1 MSERIDPREEMPKDI
16 TSIALPN
23 LGEMISTELLQE
35 FQDTFAQVAGVVVV
49 IRDAEGK
56 CATRPSRPTRFST
69 RLAELLLA
77 DPKYE
82 ETSAALAKK
91 AMESGRL
98 ERTRAGRGFLR
109 FAAPVTIQG
118 RAAAALVVDGVLDDK
133 VPDDEIAA
141 LARELKVRP
150 EELRRR
156 TVQEMSLA
164 VSFLQFAAN
173 SLADLCHEGWVIRR
187 HVEELG
193 TLLKVS
199 ELLSSARH
207 VDDVLRLIVRTVVET
222 LDVKACGLRLMD
234 PKSGELV
241 LKASHGLS
249 AEYLGKGP
257 VPIKRSE
264 IDQAAMEGEPVYI
277 RDIGK
282 DPRILYPA
290 EMLRE
295 GLRSNLVV
303 GLRVRGKPIG
313 ALRIYSEEKRIFHK
327 SEIALT
333 QAIAN
338 LSAVAIESAQLY
350 EEALEKDRLEY
361 ELGLAA
367 QIQAHLLP
375 ETCPDLEGFDLC
387 ALNEPCRQV
396 GGDFYDFIP
405 ETGGR
410 RLGVVIADVCG
421 KSMGGALL
429 MATARSALRV
439 QCEHCTT
446 PAEIVTRV
454 NMSLCRDTRPEEFVT
469 LLFAKIDPKTRVFHF
484 SNAGHS
490 RPLLFRG
497 DEVLALEGSG
507 MVAGVLS
514 DNTYHETD
522 VPLQSGDVMFL
533 YTDGLDE
540 ARNVEQ
546 QLFGLER
553 ATRIIRENRA
563 KPACEIVAAIKD
575 AVDTFTAGRDRSD
588 DLTLIVIKVR

>member
-1 MSERIDPREEMPKDI
+1 MSNRMDPREEMPKDI
-16 TSIALPN
+16 TSIAVPQLCD
-23 LGEMISTELLQE
+23 MISTELLQE
-35 FQDTFAQVAGVVVV
+35 FQDTFAEVAGVVVV
-49 IRDAEGK
+49 IRNADGK
-56 CATRPSRPTRFST
+56 PATRPSRPTRFST
-69 RLAELLLA
+69 RLVEMMQADASCEQSGATLA
-77 DPKYE
+77 R
-82 ETSAALAKK
+82 K

-98 ERTRAGRGFLR
+98 ERARVGRGFLR

-118 RAAAALVVDGVLDDK
+118 RVAAALVVDGVLDDGTD
-133 VPDDEIAA
+133 PDEIAS
-141 LARELKVRP
+141 LARELKVHP

-156 TVQEMSLA
+156 TVHEMSLA
-164 VSFLQFAAN
+164 ISFLQFAAN
-173 SLADLCHEGWVIRR
+173 ALADLCHEGWVIRR
-187 HVEELG
+187 HVEELQ
-193 TLLKVS
+193 TMLKVS

-207 VDDVLRLIVRTVVET
+207 VDEVLRLIVRTVVET
-222 LDVKACGLRLMD
+222 LDVKACGVRLVD

-241 LKASHGLS
+241 LKAAHGLS

-277 RDIGK
+277 RDIAK

-327 SEIALT
+327 SEIALA

-375 ETCPDLEGFDLC
+375 QEFPEIEGFDIC

-405 ETGGR
+405 ETDGR
-410 RLGVVIADVCG
+410 RLGIIIADVCG

-429 MATARSALRV
+429 MATARSAVRV

-454 NMSLCRDTRPEEFVT
+454 NISLCRDTRPEEFVT
-469 LLFAKIDPKTRVFHF
+469 MLFAKLDPKTRVLHYT
-484 SNAGHS
+484 NAGHN

-497 DEVLALEGSG
+497 DEILSLEGSG
-507 MVAGVLS
+507 MVAGVLP
-514 DNTYHETD
+514 DNTYHESD
-522 VPLQSGDVMFL
+522 VPLQSGDVLFL

-540 ARNVEQ
+540 ARNPEQ
-546 QLFGLER
+546 QLFGMER
-553 ATRIIRENRA
+553 AEKVILDHRAESASEIITA
-563 KPACEIVAAIKD
+563 LKD
-575 AVDTFTAGRDRSD
+575 AVNLFTSGRDRSD
-588 DLTLIVIKVR
+588 DLTLIVIKVK

>member
-1 MSERIDPREEMPKDI
+1 
-16 TSIALPN
+16 
-23 LGEMISTELLQE
+23 
-35 FQDTFAQVAGVVVV
+35 
-49 IRDAEGK
+49 
-56 CATRPSRPTRFST
+56 
-69 RLAELLLA
+69 
-77 DPKYE
+77 
-82 ETSAALAKK
+82 
-91 AMESGRL
+91 
-98 ERTRAGRGFLR
+98 
-109 FAAPVTIQG
+109 
-118 RAAAALVVDGVLDDK
+118 
-133 VPDDEIAA
+133 
-141 LARELKVRP
+141 
-150 EELRRR
+150 
-156 TVQEMSLA
+156 
-164 VSFLQFAAN
+164 
-173 SLADLCHEGWVIRR
+173 
-187 HVEELG
+187 
-193 TLLKVS
+193 
-199 ELLSSARH
+199 
-207 VDDVLRLIVRTVVET
+207 
-222 LDVKACGLRLMD
+222 MD

-264 IDQAAMEGEPVYI
+264 IDQTAMEGEPVYI
-277 RDIGK
+277 RDIAK

-327 SEIALT
+327 SEIALA

-375 ETCPDLEGFDLC
+375 EEFPEIEGFDIC

-405 ETGGR
+405 ETDGR
-410 RLGVVIADVCG
+410 RLGIVIADVCG

-429 MATARSALRV
+429 MATARSAVRV

-454 NMSLCRDTRPEEFVT
+454 NQSLCRDTRPEEFVT
-469 LLFAKIDPKTRVFHF
+469 MLFAKLDPKTRVLHYT
-484 SNAGHS
+484 NAGHS

-497 DEVLALEGSG
+497 DEILAAGGLRDGRGRAARQHLPRERRAAPVRRRALPLHRRPRRGPQHRAAALRHRTRPEGHPRPSLG
-507 MVAGVLS
+507 KSAA
-514 DNTYHETD
+514 D
-522 VPLQSGDVMFL
+522 
-533 YTDGLDE
+533 
-540 ARNVEQ
+540 
-546 QLFGLER
+546 
-553 ATRIIRENRA
+553 
-563 KPACEIVAAIKD
+563 IVAALKD
-575 AVDTFTAGRDRSD
+575 AVNASPPAATAA
-588 DLTLIVIKVR
+588 TT